1 MRRLTIFVPL
11 LAACATT
18 ARQSDAPLSIPPA
31 VVTAPDPAPRAWGPA
46 GDGLAAADTLPQLDI
61 RPTPEPE
68 AVARIVREGTT
79 NSHAAADLQYLTDV
93 IGPRLTGTPAMR
105 RANDWTAERF
115 RAYGMD
121 SVWLEPWPFGRA
133 WERGPMT
140 LTLVAPHRRQL
151 VGYSWAWAPG
161 TNGPVTGDV
170 VYVDAKT
177 EADFTRRFA
186 GTLAGK
192 WVMTSP
198 PQPVPNPD
206 GPPLTAADSARVRAA
221 IRELYAPPTD
231 STELA
236 FRQRRLSL
244 IAREPIAGL
253 LRDGAKEFGLVTM
266 SGSPESIYPM
276 PFLVVS
282 HEDYAQFHR
291 VLALGE
297 RVALQADVRNTFSSQ
312 PVTAY
317 NTVAEIR
324 GSTNPDEIVLLG
336 AHLDSWDIAT
346 GATDNATGSIAVLEA
361 ARILKASGV
370 RPRRTIRFALFSG
383 EEQGLYGSERYA
395 AAHAGELP
403 KYQAV
408 LVLDNGTGRIT
419 GMSLQGRA
427 ELHDA
432 WTSLLQPVS
441 ALGPF
446 LVQARNKGGTDH
458 LPFLPYGVPAFNFDQ
473 LSRGYDH
480 THHSQVDTF
489 DHAVTED
496 VAQAAT
502 VMAATAY
509 QLANLPVLLPRGQ
522 RRAN

>member
-1 MRRLTIFVPL
+1 
-11 LAACATT
+11 
-18 ARQSDAPLSIPPA
+18 
-31 VVTAPDPAPRAWGPA
+31 
-46 GDGLAAADTLPQLDI
+46 
-61 RPTPEPE
+61 
-68 AVARIVREGTT
+68 
-79 NSHAAADLQYLTDV
+79 
-93 IGPRLTGTPAMR
+93 
-105 RANDWTAERF
+105 
-115 RAYGMD
+115 
-121 SVWLEPWPFGRA
+121 
-133 WERGPMT
+133 
-140 LTLVAPHRRQL
+140 
-151 VGYSWAWAPG
+151 
-161 TNGPVTGDV
+161 
-170 VYVDAKT
+170 
-177 EADFTRRFA
+177 
-186 GTLAGK
+186 
-192 WVMTSP
+192 MTSP

-206 GPPLTAADSARVRAA
+206 GPALTAADSARITAA
-221 IRELYAPPTD
+221 IRELYALPAD
-231 STELA
+231 SAERE

-266 SGSPESIYPM
+266 SGSPESIYPV
-276 PFLVVS
+276 PYVVVS

-291 VLALGE
+291 VLGLGE
-297 RVALQADVRNTFSSQ
+297 RVALQADVRNTFSSG

-324 GSTNPDEIVLLG
+324 GSANPDEVVLLG
-336 AHLDSWDIAT
+336 AHLDSWDVAT
-346 GATDNATGSIAVLEA
+346 GTTDNATGSIAVLEA

-383 EEQGLYGSERYA
+383 EEQGLYGSERFA
-395 AAHAGELP
+395 AAHAGELG

-419 GMSLQGRA
+419 GMSLQGRG

-432 WTSLLQPVS
+432 WTALLQPVS

-446 LVQARNKGGTDH
+446 LVQPRNKGGTDH
-458 LPFLPYGVPAFNFDQ
+458 LPFLRYGVPAFNFDQ

-509 QLANLPVLLPRGQ
+509 QLANLPALLPRGPA
-522 RRAN
+522 RTN